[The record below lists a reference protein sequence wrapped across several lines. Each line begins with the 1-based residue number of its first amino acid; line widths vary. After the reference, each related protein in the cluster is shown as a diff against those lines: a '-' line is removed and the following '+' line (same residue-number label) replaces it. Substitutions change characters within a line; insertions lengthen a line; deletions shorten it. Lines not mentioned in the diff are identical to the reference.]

1 MKMYFTKMLTVCCA
15 IVFGAFMTTDAL
27 AQGSTCGTA
36 VGVTPGAYTAD
47 GPSDGVS
54 EDPCFAGAGA
64 FADWYSFTAPANGTI
79 TVSSCL
85 GGADTQ
91 VSIMEGV
98 CGSLSC
104 VSSADDVCLVSEI
117 GSAYAAEVSDVSVLG
132 GVTYYIQWDNQWEVS
147 GFDWSL
153 SFTSATAPDCEGVV
167 GGAALPGTSCD
178 DLDPSTVGDV
188 YGEDCVCAGSPLTG
202 DCLNTSSFGSV
213 DLTLAGSDLV
223 IISTCSY
230 TTEFSTIT
238 GVAVG
243 SDVEFSMPG
252 GGYITVRS
260 ASFDGA
266 IVAQGNSPVTVA
278 GASGADLYPHWN
290 LDGACGG
297 VNSCV
302 ETQVQCTSCA
312 PACPNGTIGDACD
325 DGNPATIGSTI
336 QEDCS
341 CAGGFVPIAN
351 DNCEDVSSLLACGGS
366 VDGST
371 VGATA
376 TAGLSNICNG
386 FTSGSPEGV
395 WYAFSAD
402 GSSSYTVAVDTN
414 AATSSSLMDAVMF
427 VYSGACGAL
436 TEVACADSNFT
447 FGAFS
452 GESITLDTPAAGTYY
467 VRVFTYND
475 GGEPF
480 TISLECES
488 NCSNPFPAVDE
499 ASLSTTLTGSAAV
512 TAWSPAPNQIGCQL
526 QVRLAGGAT
535 LGAVIV
541 GGAGASGFNIPF
553 SALQPGTDYEW
564 RVRCGCS
571 QTPLVAGAFSSYQ
584 PFSTPGGAVISSLPN
599 PTAGQSNVTFSVVDG
614 GYATLDVYDMSG
626 RLVDALFTG
635 VAQANNEYRF
645 EFDGSALPNGVYIY
659 RLTTQNEVVNN
670 KFMIAK

>member
-15 IVFGAFMTTDAL
+15 IVFGAFMTTDAQAQCQNSSL
-27 AQGSTCGTA
+27 YPSLAIDISAAGNALTTISTCNYLEEYSIVTGVSAGEDIEFSLPGGGYITVREGSFDGPVVAQGSGSATVIAASGADLYPHWSADGTCATSTGVCVTSTVQCVSCGTDC
-36 VGVTPGAYTAD
+36 P
-47 GPSDGVS
+47 
-54 EDPCFAGAGA
+54 
-64 FADWYSFTAPANGTI
+64 
-79 TVSSCL
+79 
-85 GGADTQ
+85 
-91 VSIMEGV
+91 EGNF
-98 CGSLSC
+98 GD
-104 VSSADDVCLVSEI
+104 A
-117 GSAYAAEVSDVSVLG
+117 
-132 GVTYYIQWDNQWEVS
+132 
-147 GFDWSL
+147 
-153 SFTSATAPDCEGVV
+153 
-167 GGAALPGTSCD
+167 CD
-178 DLDPSTVGDV
+178 DLDPATVGDV
-188 YGEDCVCAGSPLTG
+188 IGLDCVCAGVPLTG
-202 DCLNTSSFGSV
+202 DCLNPNAYLGA

-223 IISTCSY
+223 TISTCSY

-243 SDVEFSMPG
+243 SDVEFTMPG

-260 ASFDGA
+260 GSFDGA

-290 LDGACGG
+290 LNGACDGA
-297 VNSCV
+297 SACV

-325 DGNPATIGSTI
+325 DGNPATVGSTI
-336 QEDCS
+336 QADCS

-376 TAGLSNICNG
+376 TAGLNNLCNG
-386 FTSGSPEGV
+386 FTSFSPEGA

-467 VRVFTYND
+467 VRVFTYNE
-475 GGEPF
+475 GGELF
-480 TISLECES
+480 TISLECEDNN

-499 ASLSTTLTGSAAV
+499 GSLSTTLTGGAAV
-512 TAWSPAPNQIGCQL
+512 TAWSPVPNQIGCQL

-571 QTPLVAGAFSSYQ
+571 QTPLVAGAFS
-584 PFSTPGGAVISSLPN
+584 
-599 PTAGQSNVTFSVVDG
+599 
-614 GYATLDVYDMSG
+614 
-626 RLVDALFTG
+626 
-635 VAQANNEYRF
+635 
-645 EFDGSALPNGVYIY
+645 
-659 RLTTQNEVVNN
+659 
-670 KFMIAK
+670 